1 MHLNILL
8 VMRIKHHQQDKVTNK
23 SETIAQ
29 QMWRYLNVNL
39 SQNLQTA
46 MPDTEQNKVAV
57 ATELVRIITENK
69 NLKAKPFLQ
78 GGRPTDN
85 KKSMGRMVG
94 GNGGRILLFYK

>member
-29 QMWRYLNVNL
+29 QMWRYFNVNL

-69 NLKAKPFLQ
+69 NLKAKTFLQ

>member
-29 QMWRYLNVNL
+29 QMWRYFNVNL

-57 ATELVRIITENK
+57 ATDLVRIITENK

>member
-1 MHLNILL
+1 
-8 VMRIKHHQQDKVTNK
+8 MRIKHHQQDKVTNK

-46 MPDTEQNKVAV
+46 MPDTEQNEVAV

-78 GGRPTDN
+78 GGRPTDD

>member
-8 VMRIKHHQQDKVTNK
+8 VMRIKHHQKDKVTNK

-29 QMWRYLNVNL
+29 QMWRYFNVNL

>member
-1 MHLNILL
+1 M
-8 VMRIKHHQQDKVTNK
+8 TNE

-29 QMWRYLNVNL
+29 QMWRYFNVNL

-46 MPDTEQNKVAV
+46 MPDREQHEAAV

-78 GGRPTDN
+78 GGRPTDD

>member
-29 QMWRYLNVNL
+29 QMWRYFNVNL

-94 GNGGRILLFYK
+94 GNGGRILLIYK

>member
-8 VMRIKHHQQDKVTNK
+8 VMRIKHHQQDTVTNK

-29 QMWRYLNVNL
+29 QMWRYFNVNL

>member
-1 MHLNILL
+1 M
-8 VMRIKHHQQDKVTNK
+8 TNE

-29 QMWRYLNVNL
+29 QMWQYFNVNL

-46 MPDTEQNKVAV
+46 MPDREQHEAEV

-69 NLKAKPFLQ
+69 NLKAKPFLE
-78 GGRPTDN
+78 GGRPTDD